1 MSKTKVAL
9 WAAGSALSAISVQPA
24 SAQVQ
29 DRQNVAAQSSEI
41 IVTARKRS
49 ESLLDVPVVA
59 TALDQAAL
67 EQRQVID
74 LYSVTELVPSL
85 VLGEGIGTV
94 GIQASLRGIGPT
106 SQTATV
112 DQSVSLV
119 IDGLQLSQGFA
130 FRAGMFDIGQVEV
143 LKGPQ
148 ALFFGK
154 NNTAGVI
161 SLRGADPT
169 DEFELIA
176 RAGYEFEAD
185 EAFGELIVSGPVSNT
200 IKARLAAR
208 YSDAKGFFRNTGQ
221 PLPGLGTLAP
231 KYRRMNNTEQLI
243 LRGTILFD
251 PSEDYNA
258 RLKVNYVD
266 DRWNGTAGDSQLALC
281 PDGLGGVPP
290 LNIPF
295 LTGSECK
302 LDRYVQVGDLDPD
315 FWPNVPNGGVPFLD
329 SQQYFGSLEQN
340 LNLSPVLLLTSV
352 TGGYWLNHEI
362 MPRGN
367 TSGTPTIAPHYGF
380 RSRQFTQELRLTSD
394 FDGPLNLMFGGYFQ
408 DGKYVNRNRLLANT
422 AFGLPAILQNAKHRI
437 DIKTY
442 SLFGQ
447 AIWNIS
453 DAVELAG
460 GARWTDETRKHS
472 EINFFTGNPVN
483 LLVPKL
489 SSSNISPEVTIS
501 YKPHDD
507 INLFASY
514 RQGFKSGSFNTIVFI
529 DENTRAD
536 FNDEKAEGFEVGV
549 KGLLFDR
556 SLSFSLAGYHYKYSD
571 LQVGANDKGPSGL
584 PLLRT
589 VNAASAK
596 VQGVEL
602 EATYS
607 PPALEGFTLRG
618 AVNYNRARFERFTN
632 APCANGQTIAEGC
645 DQFLNENTGRFTS
658 QDLSGRPLVRSP
670 DWSGNVAFDYETGI
684 GGGKTLAFGSSVY
697 FSSSYFTNLT
707 LRPAFKQD
715 GFAKIG
721 ANVALRGEDDA
732 WELSLIGNNLN
743 NKIIAATCSN
753 ANTQNG
759 SIFGGQITG
768 STEKG
773 PAGDDESA
781 CVPQRGRE
789 VWLRATVR
797 LGRLFN

>member
-1 MSKTKVAL
+1 MSKANRAL
-9 WAAGSALSAISVQPA
+9 LLSVSVMCLGAAHPAFAQEAGQQSA
-24 SAQVQ
+24 
-29 DRQNVAAQSSEI
+29 AAQSSEI
-41 IVTARKRS
+41 IVQARKRA

-59 TALDQAAL
+59 SALDKAMI
-67 EQRQVID
+67 EKYQVQD
-74 LYSVTELVPSL
+74 LYSVTEHVPGF

-94 GIQASLRGIGPT
+94 GIQASIRGVGPT

-119 IDGLQLSQGFA
+119 IDGMQLSQGFA
-130 FRAGMFDIGQVEV
+130 FRAGMFDVGQIEV

-169 DEFELIA
+169 DEFELNA
-176 RAGYEFEAD
+176 RGGYEFEAD
-185 EAFGELIVSGPVSNT
+185 EKFGELIVSGPIADT
-200 IKARLAAR
+200 LKARLAVR
-208 YSDAKGFFRNTGQ
+208 YADAEGFFRNTGQ
-221 PLPGLGTLAP
+221 PLPNRGTVAP
-231 KYRRMNNTEQLI
+231 KYKRLNNTEQLI
-243 LRGTILFD
+243 MRGTLLFD
-251 PSEDYNA
+251 PSESYSA
-258 RLKVNYVD
+258 RFKVNYVK

-290 LNIPF
+290 LNVAF

-302 LDRYVQVGDLDPD
+302 LDRNVQLGDLDPK
-315 FWPNVPNGGVPFLD
+315 FWPDVPNHGVPFLD
-329 SQQYFGSLEQN
+329 SQQVFGSIEQN
-340 LNLSPVLLLTSV
+340 LALSPSLTLTSV
-352 TGGYWLNHEI
+352 TGGYWLDHTI

-367 TSGTPTIAPHYGF
+367 TSGTPTIAPHYTF
-380 RSRQFTQELRLTSD
+380 RNTQFSEELRLASD
-394 FDGPLNLMFGGYFQ
+394 MDGPLNFMLGGFFQ
-408 DGKYVNRNRLLANT
+408 DGKYVNRVRLRGNT
-422 AFGLPAILQNAKHRI
+422 AFGLPALLQNARHQI

-447 AIWNIS
+447 AIWDMS
-453 DAVELAG
+453 EQWQLSG

-472 EINFFTGNPVN
+472 EFNYFTSQNVN
-483 LLVPKL
+483 LLVPRIK
-489 SSSNISPEVTIS
+489 SSNISPEFTVS
-501 YKPHDD
+501 FKPRED

-529 DENTRAD
+529 DDKTRAD
-536 FNDEKAEGFEVGV
+536 FNDEKAKGFEVGM
-549 KGLLFDR
+549 KGLFFDR
-556 SLSFSLAGYHYKYSD
+556 TLAFNLAAYHYTYSD
-571 LQVGANDKGPSGL
+571 LQVGANDKGPTGL

-607 PPALEGFTLRG
+607 PPAIAGFTLRG
-618 AVNYNRARFERFTN
+618 AVNYNRARFKSFTN
-632 APCANGQTIAEGC
+632 APCANGQTISEGC
-645 DQFLNENTGRFTS
+645 NQFLNAGTGRFTS
-658 QDLSGRPLVRSP
+658 QDISGRPLVRSP
-670 DWSGNVAFDYETGI
+670 DWSGNVGFDYEAKLA
-684 GGGKTLAFGSSVY
+684 GGKTLAVGASAS
-697 FSSSYFTNLT
+697 FSSDYYTNLT
-707 LRPAFKQD
+707 LRPAFVQD
-715 GFAKIG
+715 GFAKLGSTI
-721 ANVALRGEDDA
+721 ALRGRDDA
-732 WELSLIGNNLN
+732 WEFALIGNNLT
-743 NKIIAATCSN
+743 NKIVAATCSN

-789 VWLRATVR
+789 VWLRLTLR
-797 LGRLFN
+797 LGDLLN